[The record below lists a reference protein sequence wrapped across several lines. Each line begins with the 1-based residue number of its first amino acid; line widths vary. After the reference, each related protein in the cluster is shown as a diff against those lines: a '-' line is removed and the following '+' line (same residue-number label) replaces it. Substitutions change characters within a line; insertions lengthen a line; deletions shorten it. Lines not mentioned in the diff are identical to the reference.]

1 MTGARDA
8 VYGSCRYLAQATKK
22 KVSGSDKCDDS
33 Y

>member
-8 VYGSCRYLAQATKK
+8 VYGQLQISGTRTKK
-22 KVSGSDKCDDS
+22 KVSGYDKCDDS

>member
-8 VYGSCRYLAQATKK
+8 VYDSCRYLAHGTKK